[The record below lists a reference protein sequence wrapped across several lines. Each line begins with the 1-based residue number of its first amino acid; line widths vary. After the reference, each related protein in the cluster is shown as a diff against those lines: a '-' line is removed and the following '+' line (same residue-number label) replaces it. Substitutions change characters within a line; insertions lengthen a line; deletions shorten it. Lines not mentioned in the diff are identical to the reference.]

1 MTDTATS
8 FNPLEVARDLKA
20 AGIEAGQA
28 EAIAD
33 AMRKAATA
41 DHGDL
46 ATKADLAA
54 LRVEIRIIGALVLAM
69 AAKLFGIFDAVAGV
83 LS

>member
-1 MTDTATS
+1 MPATS
-8 FNPLEVARDLKA
+8 FDPLEVARELKA
-20 AGIEAGQA
+20 AGIDGPHA

-41 DHGDL
+41 DHDEL
-46 ATKADLAA
+46 ATKAGLAA
-54 LRVEIRIIGALVLAM
+54 LRVEIRIIGALVLAI
-69 AAKLFGIFDAVAGV
+69 AAKLFGVFKAVAGV